1 MVYCKDKLINYK
13 LDNQIFMLKNNK
25 KRGFTLIELLVV
37 IAIIGILSAVVLAAL
52 GAARD
57 KAKNTAAGASI
68 SQMRAQAEI
77 SGYAAICTAG
87 IAGDNGLQKSAQDAV
102 GKAPVCNTSTT
113 AWAASVELIGS
124 PIKYF
129 CADSTGFAGIRASGL
144 LVGGATVCP
153 SA

>member
-1 MVYCKDKLINYK
+1 
-13 LDNQIFMLKNNK
+13 MLKNNK

-77 SGYAAICTAG
+77 STYATICST
-87 IAGDNGLQKSAQDAV
+87 GDNGLLSSAEKAV
-102 GKAPVCNTSTT
+102 GAAAGASDCNVNATNT
-113 AWAASVELIGS
+113 AWAAAMQLIGT
-124 PIKYF
+124 PVKHF
-129 CADSTGFAGIRASGL
+129 CADSTGFAGIRTTALGT
-144 LVGGATVCP
+144 ATVCP
-153 SA
+153 AV